1 MIHYLPTIRSNQ
13 HGYDNLGDL
22 AKATATLNA
31 DRLELD
37 SSRVGFFDANMAAP
51 LGAVL
56 AAIADRFNAVEIV
69 NVPQMVERIL
79 RKNGFLTQYR
89 YLPLDDNNRTT
100 IPFRRLQRSDE
111 GLFEDYLQRHLKGK
125 GIPQMT
131 EGLGKVFKQK
141 LFEIFQNAVI
151 HSESELGIFVCG
163 QWFPQKQ
170 KLDLTIADAGIGIR
184 DNVRRYFND
193 SKIASVPAIRWA
205 LQEGHTTKKGKQPG
219 GLGLKFL
226 HDFARL
232 NKGRIHI
239 VSRFG
244 FYEFNAG
251 QESFAKLENDF
262 PGTTVTLEVNTADTS
277 AYCLASEASRD
288 GIF

>member
-1 MIHYLPTIRSNQ
+1 MIHHLPTIRSTQ
-13 HGYDNLGDL
+13 EGYDSLGEL
-22 AKATATLNA
+22 AKATSSLVNS
-31 DRLELD
+31 RLELD
-37 SSRVGFFDANMAAP
+37 FSHVGFIEANMAAP

-56 AAIADRFNAVEIV
+56 AGIADRFNAVEIV
-69 NVPQMVERIL
+69 NVPDMVERIL

-89 YLPLDDNNRTT
+89 YLPLEDTNRTT
-100 IPFRRLQRSDE
+100 IPFRRLQRTDE

-125 GIPQMT
+125 GMPRMT
-131 EGLGKVFKQK
+131 DGLGKVFKQK
-141 LFEIFQNAVI
+141 VFEVFQNAVI
-151 HSESELGIFVCG
+151 HSESALGIFVCG

-184 DNVRRYFND
+184 ETVRRYFND
-193 SKIASVPAIRWA
+193 PKIASVPAIRWA
-205 LQEGHTTKKGKQPG
+205 LQEGHTTKKGRQPG

-226 HDFARL
+226 QDFARL

-251 QESFAKLENDF
+251 QVTFAKLENDF
-262 PGTTVTLEVNTADTS
+262 PGTTVTLEVNTADS
-277 AYCLASEASRD
+277 AAYCLASEAPD
-288 GIF
+288 NDIF

>member
-1 MIHYLPTIRSNQ
+1 MIHYLSTIRSDQN
-13 HGYDNLGDL
+13 GYESLAEL
-22 AKATATLNA
+22 AKATAMLTA

-37 SSRVGFFDANMAAP
+37 FSRVSFLDANMAAP

-56 AAIADRFNAVEIV
+56 ARIADRFNAVEIV
-69 NVPQMVERIL
+69 NVPPMVERIL
-79 RKNGFLTQYR
+79 RKNGFLTQFR
-89 YLPLDDNNRTT
+89 YLPLDDSNRTT
-100 IPFRRLQRSDE
+100 IPFKRLQRSDE

-141 LFEIFQNAVI
+141 LFEVFQNAVI

-163 QWFPQKQ
+163 QFFPQMQ

-184 DNVRRYFND
+184 DNVRRYFCD
-193 SKIASVPAIRWA
+193 PKIASVPAIRWA

>member
-1 MIHYLPTIRSNQ
+1 MIHYLSTIHSTQ
-13 HGYDNLGDL
+13 EGYGSLAEL
-22 AKATATLNA
+22 AKATAKLRA

-37 SSRVGFFDANMAAP
+37 FSRVGFLDANMAAP

-56 AAIADRFNAVEIV
+56 AGVADRFNAVEIV
-69 NVPQMVERIL
+69 NVPELIERVL
-79 RKNGFLTQYR
+79 RKNGFLTQFR
-89 YLPLDDNNRTT
+89 YQPLEDANRTT
-100 IPFRRLQRSDE
+100 IPFRRLQRTDE

-125 GIPQMT
+125 GIPRMSD
-131 EGLGKVFKQK
+131 GLGKVFKQK
-141 LFEIFQNAVI
+141 LFEVFQNAVI

-163 QWFPQKQ
+163 QFFPQKQ

-184 DNVRRYFND
+184 DAVRRYFND
-193 SKIASVPAIRWA
+193 PKIASVPAIRWA

-251 QESFAKLENDF
+251 AESFAKMEGDY
-262 PGTTVTLEVNTADTS
+262 PGTVVTLEVNTSDTS
-277 AYCLASEASRD
+277 AYRLASEVAAED
-288 GIF
+288 IF

>member
-1 MIHYLPTIRSNQ
+1 MIHYLPTIRSDQ
-13 HGYDNLGDL
+13 DGYDSLADL
-22 AKATATLNA
+22 AKATAKLTA

-37 SSRVGFFDANMAAP
+37 LSRVSFLDANMAAP

-56 AAIADRFNAVEIV
+56 AGIADRFNAVEIV

-79 RKNGFLTQYR
+79 RKNGFLTQFR
-89 YLPLDDNNRTT
+89 YLPLDDSNRTT
-100 IPFRRLQRSDE
+100 IPFKRLQRSDE
-111 GLFEDYLQRHLKGK
+111 GLFEEYLQRHLKGK
-125 GIPQMT
+125 GIPRMT
-131 EGLGKVFKQK
+131 DGLGKVFKQK
-141 LFEIFQNAVI
+141 LVEVFQNAVI

-163 QWFPQKQ
+163 QFFPQKQ

-184 DNVRRYFND
+184 DNVRRYFKGV
-193 SKIASVPAIRWA
+193 KIGSVDAIRWA
-205 LQEGHTTKKGKQPG
+205 LREGNTTKKGKQPG

>member
-1 MIHYLPTIRSNQ
+1 MIHYLSTIHSAQ
-13 HGYDNLGDL
+13 GGYESLAEL
-22 AKATATLNA
+22 AKATAKLRT

-37 SSRVGFFDANMAAP
+37 FSRVGFFDANMAAP

-56 AAIADRFNAVEIV
+56 AGVADRFNAIEIV
-69 NVPQMVERIL
+69 NIPELIERVL
-79 RKNGFLTQYR
+79 RKNGFLTSFR
-89 YLPLDDNNRTT
+89 YQPLEDVNRTT
-100 IPFRRLQRSDE
+100 IPFRRLQRTDE
-111 GLFEDYLQRHLKGK
+111 GLFEDFLQRHLKGK
-125 GIPQMT
+125 GIPQMS

-141 LFEIFQNAVI
+141 LFEVFQNAVI

-163 QWFPQKQ
+163 QYFPQKQ
-170 KLDLTIADAGIGIR
+170 KLALTIADAGIGIR
-184 DNVRRYFND
+184 DAVRHYFQD
-193 SKIASVPAIRWA
+193 KKIASVPAIRWA

-244 FYEFNAG
+244 FYEFDAG
-251 QESFAKLENDF
+251 DESFVKMGGDYH
-262 PGTTVTLEVNTADTS
+262 GTVVTMEVNTSDTS
-277 AYCLASEASRD
+277 AYRLASEVAAED
-288 GIF
+288 IF

>member
-1 MIHYLPTIRSNQ
+1 MIHHLSTIHSNQ
-13 HGYDNLGDL
+13 DGYERLADL
-22 AKATATLNA
+22 AKATAQLRA
-31 DRLELD
+31 SRLELD
-37 SSRVGFFDANMAAP
+37 CARVGFFDANMAAP

-56 AAIADRFNAVEIV
+56 ARVADRFNAIEIV
-69 NVPQMVERIL
+69 NVPELVERVL

-89 YLPLDDNNRTT
+89 FPTMEDTNRTT
-100 IPFRRLQRSDE
+100 IPFRRLQRTDD

-125 GIPQMT
+125 GIPSMT
-131 EGLGKVFKQK
+131 EGMGKVFKQK
-141 LFEIFQNAVI
+141 LFEVFQNAVI

-163 QWFPQKQ
+163 QFFPQKQ

-184 DNVRRYFND
+184 NAVRRFFNND
-193 SKIASVPAIRWA
+193 KIASVPAIRWA
-205 LQEGHTTKKGKQPG
+205 LKEGHTTKKGEQPG

-244 FYEFNAG
+244 FYEFASG
-251 QESFAKLENDF
+251 SESFAKMAGDY
-262 PGTTVTLEVNTADTS
+262 PGTVVTLEVNTADTA
-277 AYCLASEASRD
+277 AYGLKSE
-288 GIF
+288 IPPKHTF

>member
-1 MIHYLPTIRSNQ
+1 MIHHLPTIRSNQ
-13 HGYDNLGDL
+13 DGYDRLAEL
-22 AKATATLNA
+22 AKATSDLMF
-31 DRLELD
+31 DRLEL
-37 SSRVGFFDANMAAP
+37 SLSRVSFLDANMAAP
-51 LGAVL
+51 LGVVL
-56 AAIADRFNAVEIV
+56 AGVADRFNTVEIV
-69 NVPQMVERIL
+69 EVPEMVERIL

-89 YLPLDDNNRTT
+89 FEPLPDNNRTT
-100 IPFRRLQRSDE
+100 IPYRRLQRNDE
-111 GLFEDYLQRHLKGK
+111 GLFEDYLQQHLKGK
-125 GIPQMT
+125 GMPRMS

-141 LFEIFQNAVI
+141 LFEVFQNAVI

-184 DNVRRYFND
+184 DRVRRHFGND
-193 SKIASVPAIRWA
+193 KIGSVPAIRWA
-205 LQEGHTTKKGKQPG
+205 LQESNTTKTGRQPG
-219 GLGLKFL
+219 GLGLKLL
-226 HDFARL
+226 HEFARL

-262 PGTTVTLEVNTADTS
+262 PGTAVTLEVNTADTS
-277 AYCLASEASRD
+277 AYCLASEVTRED
-288 GIF
+288 IF

>member
-1 MIHYLPTIRSNQ
+1 MIHYLPTIRSDQ
-13 HGYDNLGDL
+13 DGYEGL
-22 AKATATLNA
+22 AELTMATANLTA

-37 SSRVGFFDANMAAP
+37 LSRVSFLDANMAAP

-56 AAIADRFNAVEIV
+56 AGIADRFNAVEIV
-69 NVPQMVERIL
+69 NVPPMVESIL

-89 YLPLDDNNRTT
+89 YPPLDDNNRTT
-100 IPFRRLQRSDE
+100 IPFKRLQRSDE
-111 GLFEDYLQRHLKGK
+111 GLFEEYLQRHLKGK
-125 GIPQMT
+125 GIPRMT
-131 EGLGKVFKQK
+131 DGLGKVFKQK
-141 LFEIFQNAVI
+141 LFEVFQNAVI

-163 QWFPQKQ
+163 QFFPQKQ

-184 DNVRRYFND
+184 DNVRRYFKGA
-193 SKIASVPAIRWA
+193 KIGSVDAIRWA
-205 LQEGHTTKKGKQPG
+205 LREGNTTKKGKQPG

-251 QESFAKLENDF
+251 KESYAKLENDF

-277 AYCLASEASRD
+277 AYCLAWEASRD

>member
-1 MIHYLPTIRSNQ
+1 MIHYLPTIRSDQN
-13 HGYDNLGDL
+13 GYDSLAEL
-22 AKATATLNA
+22 AKATVKLDA

-37 SSRVGFFDANMAAP
+37 FSRVSFFDANMAAP

-56 AAIADRFNAVEIV
+56 AAVADRFNAVEIV
-69 NVPQMVERIL
+69 NVPEMVERIL
-79 RKNGFLTQYR
+79 RKNSFLTQFR

-100 IPFRRLQRSDE
+100 IPFKRLQRSDE

-125 GIPQMT
+125 GMPQMT

-141 LFEIFQNAVI
+141 LFEVFQNAVI

-170 KLDLTIADAGIGIR
+170 KLDLTIADAGISIR
-184 DNVRRYFND
+184 ERVRRHFGND
-193 SKIASVPAIRWA
+193 KIGSVPAIRWA

-244 FYEFNAG
+244 FYEFCAG

-277 AYCLASEASRD
+277 AYCLASETSRD

>member
-1 MIHYLPTIRSNQ
+1 MIHYLSTIHSTQ
-13 HGYDNLGDL
+13 EGYESLAEL
-22 AKATATLNA
+22 AKATAKLRA

-37 SSRVGFFDANMAAP
+37 FSRVGFLDANMAAP

-56 AAIADRFNAVEIV
+56 AGVADRFNAVEIV
-69 NVPQMVERIL
+69 NVPELIERVL
-79 RKNGFLTQYR
+79 RKNGFLTQFR
-89 YLPLDDNNRTT
+89 YQPLEDANRTT
-100 IPFRRLQRSDE
+100 IPFRRLQRTDE

-125 GIPQMT
+125 GIPRMSD
-131 EGLGKVFKQK
+131 GLGKVFKQK
-141 LFEIFQNAVI
+141 LFEVFQNAVI

-163 QWFPQKQ
+163 QFFPQKQ

-184 DNVRRYFND
+184 DAVRNYFND
-193 SKIASVPAIRWA
+193 QNIASVPAIRWA

-251 QESFAKLENDF
+251 AESFAKMEGDY
-262 PGTTVTLEVNTADTS
+262 PGTVVTLEVNTSDTS
-277 AYCLASEASRD
+277 AYRLASEVAAED
-288 GIF
+288 IF

>member
-1 MIHYLPTIRSNQ
+1 LIHYLPTIHSSQ
-13 HGYDNLGDL
+13 DGYERLADL
-22 AKATATLNA
+22 AKATAKLRA
-31 DRLELD
+31 SRLELD
-37 SSRVGFFDANMAAP
+37 CSRVGFFDANMAAP

-56 AAIADRFNAVEIV
+56 ARVADRFNAVEIV
-69 NVPQMVERIL
+69 NVPELVERVL
-79 RKNGFLTQYR
+79 RKNGFLTQFR
-89 YLPLDDNNRTT
+89 YQPMEDANRTT

-125 GIPQMT
+125 GIPSMS
-131 EGLGKVFKQK
+131 EGMGKVFKQK
-141 LFEIFQNAVI
+141 IFEVFQNAVI

-163 QWFPQKQ
+163 QFFPQKQ

-184 DNVRRYFND
+184 DAVRRFFGNQE
-193 SKIASVPAIRWA
+193 IGSVPAIRWA
-205 LQEGHTTKKGKQPG
+205 LKEGHTTKKGKQPG

-226 HDFARL
+226 HDFALL

-251 QESFAKLENDF
+251 AESLAKMAGDY
-262 PGTTVTLEVNTADTS
+262 PGTVVTLEVNTADTA
-277 AYCLASEASRD
+277 AYRLASEVPSED
-288 GIF
+288 VF